1 MTDSCTQSLSNRFI
15 NAVVTM
21 VSSHVQGAPG
31 EPGPQGATGA
41 PGISGPPGPSGEP
54 GPIGEPGVPGTP
66 GVPGESGRP
75 GEAGKEVKHYLKSQ
89 ASNFAFEL
97 A

>member
-1 MTDSCTQSLSNRFI
+1 MTDSCTKSLSNRFH
-15 NAVVTM
+15 NAVVTII
-21 VSSHVQGAPG
+21 SSHVQGAPG

-75 GEAGKEVKHYLKSQ
+75 GEAGKEVKHYHTGHD
-89 ASNFAFEL
+89 SNL
-97 A
+97 VLDLT